1 MTQCGRFSDQ
11 TDLVATA
18 VIPEPVDNRPYGD
31 RAHVLAQTDAQS
43 ALQRV
48 PTAVCCPKCGE
59 AVTLYE
65 RGLPET
71 VPYFETTCQQCDVDL
86 RAWCAVAVDTAYL
99 QVVKPSTLTAMVQ
112 RFWDTWLWSGITNS
126 KGEPRN
132 DEYRDRLTT
141 KAATFGWGWEVSCPL
156 CRRPLT
162 KLGRVSAI
170 VNGNLDYHHWSHEP
184 DRGICLCRE
193 CHDIIGFDT
202 YDTKLEERAAS
213 WGFDSRH
220 DLQIVRLALRDAAV
234 TNRSAGPQYA
244 SELVDR
250 YNLPQSAARIQELLR
265 AINAEEQLR
274 ERFVDE
280 RLVDGIEN

>member
-1 MTQCGRFSDQ
+1 MRKEG
-11 TDLVATA
+11 
-18 VIPEPVDNRPYGD
+18 
-31 RAHVLAQTDAQS
+31 
-43 ALQRV
+43 
-48 PTAVCCPKCGE
+48 KCGWVCE
-59 AVTLYE
+59 SA
-65 RGLPET
+65 
-71 VPYFETTCQQCDVDL
+71 
-86 RAWCAVAVDTAYL
+86 
-99 QVVKPSTLTAMVQ
+99 
-112 RFWDTWLWSGITNS
+112 
-126 KGEPRN
+126 
-132 DEYRDRLTT
+132 
-141 KAATFGWGWEVSCPL
+141 CPL
-156 CRRPLT
+156 CGRQLT
-162 KLGRVSAI
+162 TLGRGSAI
-170 VNGNLDYHHWSHEP
+170 VNRILDYHHWSLEP
-184 DRGICLCRE
+184 KRGICICRAG
-193 CHDIIGFDT
+193 HDIIGFDT